1 MADGKISIEQWSKM
15 SMPEK
20 QQALRYTNMM
30 NEREAQIKEIM
41 GENKPLGI
49 ESRLGSL
56 IDNKQSNTNSAQ
68 KDLQLREILN
78 QLNPNMA
85 LAMGGA
91 APQTVNPA
99 PQQNNILPIPQNEQG
114 MPMFATDQEYM
125 AYLKEYDPEMFMQ
138 MQNEYYN
145 TRGTMGQGNPLKG
158 LLDSIMG
165 GN

>member
-1 MADGKISIEQWSKM
+1 MDE
-15 SMPEK
+15 
-20 QQALRYTNMM
+20 
-30 NEREAQIKEIM
+30 
-41 GENKPLGI
+41 
-49 ESRLGSL
+49 
-56 IDNKQSNTNSAQ
+56 AQ

-78 QLNPNMA
+78 QLNPNMGV
-85 LAMGGA
+85 AMGGA
-91 APQTVNPA
+91 APQTVNQA

-114 MPMFATDQEYM
+114 MPMFATDEEYM
-125 AYLKEYDPEMFMQ
+125 AYLQEYDPEMFMQ

>member
-1 MADGKISIEQWSKM
+1 MDE
-15 SMPEK
+15 
-20 QQALRYTNMM
+20 
-30 NEREAQIKEIM
+30 
-41 GENKPLGI
+41 
-49 ESRLGSL
+49 
-56 IDNKQSNTNSAQ
+56 AQ

-78 QLNPNMA
+78 QLNPNMR

-91 APQTVNPA
+91 APQ
-99 PQQNNILPIPQNEQG
+99 QNNMLPIPQNEQG
-114 MPMFATDQEYM
+114 MPMFATDEEYM
-125 AYLKEYDPEMFMQ
+125 AYLQEYDPEMFMQ